1 MRDAP
6 HRRYIVRIFSLKSRW
21 AVYVYTGLEHVYAPV
36 WRNEPNAQVKT
47 IPVCVYVGG
56 GGEKQIRADDKKKTK
71 HFLAIIE
78 SPTVSLESEG
88 VKAHPVSVADL
99 RIPPGCTSVVAAKKS

>member
-1 MRDAP
+1 VRDAP
-6 HRRYIVRIFSLKSRW
+6 HRRYRPDFSLKSRW

-36 WRNEPNAQVKT
+36 CETSQMPKLK
-47 IPVCVYVGG
+47 PSLCVYVG

-99 RIPPGCTSVVAAKKS
+99 RIPPGCSSAHLL